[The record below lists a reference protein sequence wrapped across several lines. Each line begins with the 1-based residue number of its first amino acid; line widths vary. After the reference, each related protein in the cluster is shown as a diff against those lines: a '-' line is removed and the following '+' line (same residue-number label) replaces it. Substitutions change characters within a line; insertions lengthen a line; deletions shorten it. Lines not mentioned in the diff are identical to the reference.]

1 MPRSCMDVQQK
12 NQSFVLENVSFSEL
26 KTLKAACE
34 AHGKAGSSV
43 AQKLAAE
50 INKAMENIQV

>member
-1 MPRSCMDVQQK
+1 MDVQQK